1 MKFKEIITEG
11 IDFTN
16 AVNSIVKLIQ
26 QGNIEFRTYED
37 LLRFVQLD
45 GLGARFPAQLSGGQ
59 RQRVALARALAIEP
73 QIGRAHV

>member
-37 LLRFVQLD
+37 LLRFVASRKFLQH
-45 GLGARFPAQLSGGQ
+45 Q
-59 RQRVALARALAIEP
+59 